1 MEELLKNIENCP
13 VLVIYIIIQIV
24 IQGYD
29 FYKRN
34 FIAAFIH
41 FWLGF
46 IFYISYKNTLCTE
59 KNVSLGIEKIL
70 IVLAFVFCQI
80 VLLRIS
86 NTINRVKITDTKPK
100 KGKEE
105 TEELKKDN
113 NLIDFWNRN
122 IGKDLD
128 NYIKMSIKSNKG
140 DNKIDT
146 NIKNIKKFGL
156 SRGTEMKL
164 KNGKIVSIT
173 GFEYKKDKD
182 GMGRYKSSV
191 ESDDDFEYMD
201 VTLNL
206 DKSINYNE
214 SFIYIK
220 VGGDDVN
227 KKFNKNSSI
236 NDSIGNKDRQL
247 KERLGEIGKN
257 ISLLKDE
264 IKKKEKMFKK
274 NIKDKSDKIKEELEK
289 EHKII
294 IDKLNYDLKKQEK
307 IFSSMTGQSDS
318 LMKHRDKIIKEM
330 EKLKEEMK

>member
-46 IFYISYKNTLCTE
+46 IFYISYKNTLCNE
-59 KNVSLGIEKIL
+59 KNVSLGIEKLL

-100 KGKEE
+100 KKKEE
-105 TEELKKDN
+105 NEDLKEDN

-122 IGKDLD
+122 IGKKLD

-156 SRGTEMKL
+156 SRGTKMKL

-173 GFEYKKDKD
+173 GFDYKKDKD
-182 GMGRYKSSV
+182 GIYKSTIY
-191 ESDDDFEYMD
+191 SDDDFKYTD

-206 DKSINYNE
+206 DKSISYNE
-214 SFIYIK
+214 SFVYVK
-220 VGGDDVN
+220 MTSVEDVMGE
-227 KKFNKNSSI
+227 FDKNSNI
-236 NDSIGNKDRQL
+236 NDLKGSKERKL
-247 KERLGEIGKN
+247 KERSGK
-257 ISLLKDE
+257 S
-264 IKKKEKMFKK
+264 
-274 NIKDKSDKIKEELEK
+274 
-289 EHKII
+289 
-294 IDKLNYDLKKQEK
+294 
-307 IFSSMTGQSDS
+307 
-318 LMKHRDKIIKEM
+318 
-330 EKLKEEMK
+330 